1 MFRQI
6 QLNLLVVA
14 VAVCVAGV
22 VVMSPHLITA
32 AITLG
37 GLASSLRVHRVEDKL
52 PLKIQGLFEDNYSY
66 NEFKERMAE
75 DPEFSQALRY
85 IYSLS
90 SQDYMAFSRLVIEA
104 RYHHDQSV
112 LRIQSNQF
120 NKE

>member
-1 MFRQI
+1 MLRQI
-6 QLNLLVVA
+6 QLNLLVA
-14 VAVCVAGV
+14 AAGVCIAGV
-22 VVMSPHLITA
+22 VAMSPHLIA
-32 AITLG
+32 AAVTLG
-37 GLASSLRVHRVEDKL
+37 GLAISLRVQRVEDKL

-75 DPEFSQALRY
+75 DPEFAQALRY

-90 SQDYMAFSRLVIEA
+90 SKDYMAFCRLVVEA